1 MTLKISCGQRLLH
14 FLLLRQLCQND
25 GTEDQHTAKQF
36 LKTQSLS
43 QQYPASQY
51 REHGLQTEKQG
62 GYRRICIFLRYDL
75 QGIRHSAGHYTGIKH
90 WLPCLQDLRKHRLLP
105 QQSWNCTDDR
115 SCQKLDR
122 RHFHAIHFR

>member
-1 MTLKISCGQRLLH
+1 MTLKISYGQRLLH

-25 GTEDQHTAKQF
+25 RTEDQHTAKQF

-43 QQYPASQY
+43 QQHPASQY

-75 QGIRHSAGHYTGIKH
+75 QGIRHSAGCHACRISVNTGCSHSRVGTALMIAAVRNWIADIFTPSTFGEK
-90 WLPCLQDLRKHRLLP
+90 
-105 QQSWNCTDDR
+105 
-115 SCQKLDR
+115 
-122 RHFHAIHFR
+122 

>member
-1 MTLKISCGQRLLH
+1 MTLKISYGQQLLH

-62 GYRRICIFLRYDL
+62 GYCRICIFLRYDL
-75 QGIRHSAGHYTGIKH
+75 QGIRHSAGHYT
-90 WLPCLQDLRKHRLLP
+90 
-105 QQSWNCTDDR
+105 
-115 SCQKLDR
+115 
-122 RHFHAIHFR
+122 A

>member
-1 MTLKISCGQRLLH
+1 MTLKISYGQRLLH

-25 GTEDQHTAKQF
+25 RTEDQHTAKQF

-62 GYRRICIFLRYDL
+62 GYCRICIFLRYDL

-90 WLPCLQDLRKHRLLP
+90 RLPCLQDLRKHRLLP
-105 QQSWNCTDDR
+105 
-115 SCQKLDR
+115 
-122 RHFHAIHFR
+122 